1 MKQKGTIVLYTVLLT
16 MGMLYFTI
24 TNVQASERQI
34 INANIGHYPPSGTTV
49 TFQDVEIGSNYA
61 YISDTNLP
69 GLRVV
74 LLTNPSNPTLIAS
87 TNVTSTSCYEIEIAN
102 GVAYLRVMENQDY
115 DIEYINISNPFAPVY
130 GGLLDLNMAR
140 GFDAAGEFL
149 FVNNGTE
156 VLSYNFTNLSNPLE
170 LDRLDLGESGQS
182 LTFIDSLIFVCTS
195 GNNLKILNASDPENL
210 VIISSTNLGDFYA
223 ESFLLKDDV
232 LYASGLDSTK
242 TDLPERVHR
251 GYVISIDLSNKSNP
265 TPLSDLFIDGIN
277 GVGMAIVD
285 TKLFVGACAEGIKVI
300 DITNSSLLKSI
311 GYYDDYQDIYCNG
324 SASYALYPKLF
335 DDVGL
340 GNLIVFVSSGCG
352 LNVISADGLKFESN
366 GTIPGY
372 EPLILVAIV
381 FIFSSL
387 IYRKLKNN

>member
-1 MKQKGTIVLYTVLLT
+1 MN
-16 MGMLYFTI
+16 MLYFTI
-24 TNVQASERQI
+24 TNVYASERQI
-34 INANIGHYPPSGTTV
+34 INAKVGHYPPSGTVV
-49 TFQDVEIGSNYA
+49 TFQDVEISGNYA
-61 YISDTNLP
+61 FISDTNLP

-87 TNVTSTSCYEIEIAN
+87 TNITLSSCYEIEIAN
-102 GVAYLRVMENQDY
+102 EVAYLRVMENQDY
-115 DIEYINISNPFAPVY
+115 DIEFINISNPFSPVY

-156 VLSYNFTNLSNPLE
+156 LLSYNFTDLNNPLE
-170 LDRLDLGESGQS
+170 LDKLELGESGQS
-182 LTFIDSLIFVCTS
+182 LTAMDSLIFICTS
-195 GNNLKILNASDPENL
+195 DNNLKIINATDPENL
-210 VIISSTNLGDFYA
+210 AIISSTNLEDFYA
-223 ESFLLKDDV
+223 ESFLLEGNI

-251 GYVISIDLSNKSNP
+251 GYVVSIDLSNKSNP

-277 GVGMAIVD
+277 GVGMALVD

-300 DITNSSLLKSI
+300 DVTNSSLLKSV

-324 SASYALYPKLF
+324 SASYALYPKLY

-352 LNVISADGLKFESN
+352 LTIISADGLEFESN
-366 GTIPGY
+366 GTITGY
-372 EPLILVAIV
+372 EPLIIVAMV
-381 FIFSSL
+381 PIFLSL
-387 IYRKLKNN
+387 IYRKFKKQLNN